1 MKKIIIFIAI
11 IVSIVCTVF
20 YMYINYKANYIIASE
35 QNKLFDIYIKE
46 EMNGS
51 TIATLINKAIDY
63 NTKNK
68 VEKDNKGNYI
78 DNKKDSININ
88 IEFIDNNSVYT
99 MEKIYN
105 TGINKFVEYY
115 RNIKFKFVNIEYHES
130 TKKIKYLYFKQV
142 SD

>member
-11 IVSIVCTVF
+11 IVSI
-20 YMYINYKANYIIASE
+20 
-35 QNKLFDIYIKE
+35 E

-115 RNIKFKFVNIEYHES
+115 RNIKFKCVNIEYHES

>member
-20 YMYINYKANYIIASE
+20 YMYVNYKANYIIASE

-115 RNIKFKFVNIEYHES
+115 RNIKFKCVNIEYHES

>member
-1 MKKIIIFIAI
+1 MKKIIIFMGI
-11 IVSIVCTVF
+11 IVIIVCTVF
-20 YMYINYKANYIIASE
+20 YMYMNYKAKYRMASE

-99 MEKIYN
+99 MERIYN

-115 RNIKFKFVNIEYHES
+115 SNIKFKCVDIKYHES